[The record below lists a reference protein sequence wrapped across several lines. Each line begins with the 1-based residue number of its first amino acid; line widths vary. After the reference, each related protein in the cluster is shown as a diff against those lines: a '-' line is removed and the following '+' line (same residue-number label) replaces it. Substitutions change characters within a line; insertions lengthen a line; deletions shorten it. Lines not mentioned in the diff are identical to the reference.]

1 MMYLHPFPMQ
11 AVAALLFSMGISI
24 VWVSLGRKTCLNGNI
39 YTLGKFGQENL
50 PEWKYSLSGKVW
62 QDSLLPDAFFIKF
75 SHNFSTRYLTWL
87 TKRGIVIPDIEQQR
101 K

>member
-39 YTLGKFGQENL
+39 HYLGKFGRIACCQML
-50 PEWKYSLSGKVW
+50 
-62 QDSLLPDAFFIKF
+62 F
-75 SHNFSTRYLTWL
+75 S
-87 TKRGIVIPDIEQQR
+87 
-101 K
+101 